1 MTCSRCAGLGP
12 GSLAPFQG
20 PPGPPGPAGPNY
32 GFGSITYG
40 HLVADPNSTDPAVAG
55 NPITANVPLPLAFAA
70 DPAPLSYAHLNPPF
84 VGLTLW
90 DGTKVMGRA
99 FADRFEVQVNLI
111 VRSQRAG
118 GSITLEVSNGPGAIP
133 ITADNK
139 NLIKPAGVSERVTLL
154 VRFETLAGVMAN
166 GAQLV
171 LTSTVNAAIF
181 RESVIV
187 APISILQPSP
197 S

>member
-1 MTCSRCAGLGP
+1 MTCSRSAGLGP
-12 GSLAPFQG
+12 AEAALFQG
-20 PPGPPGPAGPNY
+20 PPGPPGPNY

-40 HLVADPNSTDPAVAG
+40 HLVADPNSTDPTVVGAPIVAS
-55 NPITANVPLPLAFAA
+55 VPLPIAFTPDAGA
-70 DPAPLSYAHLNPPF
+70 LSYSHLNPPF
-84 VGLTLW
+84 AGLTLW
-90 DGTKVMGRA
+90 DGAKVVGRA

-118 GSITLEVSNGPGAIP
+118 GSITLEVSTGTGAIP
-133 ITADNK
+133 ITSDNK

-166 GAQLV
+166 GAQLI
-171 LTSTVNAAIF
+171 LTATVNAAIF

-187 APISILQPSP
+187 APLSILQPAQS
-197 S
+197 